1 MESYSNIDMCR
12 TGKKIAAAVKEA
24 GFDVPFIQKYLH
36 LSCPQP
42 IYRWFKGQVL
52 PSVDHLYVLSR
63 LLGVH
68 MEDLIVPKQKYCVVF
83 PDSMKDRKLEIRL
96 LTYHQKFFGLKV
108 Q

>member
-1 MESYSNIDMCR
+1 LESYPNIDMRR
-12 TGKKIAAAVKEA
+12 TGKKIAEAVKEA
-24 GFDVPFIQKYLH
+24 GFDVLFLQKYLH

-68 MEDLIVPKQKYCVVF
+68 MEDLIIPRQKYVVVF
-83 PDSMKDRKLEIRL
+83 ADSISERKQEIRL
-96 LTYHQKFFGLKV
+96 LAYYKKFLD
-108 Q
+108 